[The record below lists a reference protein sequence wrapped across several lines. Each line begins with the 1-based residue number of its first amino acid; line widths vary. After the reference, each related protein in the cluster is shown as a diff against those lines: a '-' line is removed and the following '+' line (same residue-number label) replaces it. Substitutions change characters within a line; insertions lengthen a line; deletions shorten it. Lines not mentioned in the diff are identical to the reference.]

1 MKKVL
6 FFLIILILTVQCE
19 KKSNLDK
26 KESEEDT
33 TIQTNKLNAKSEIDF
48 DAMKKIIDNSETLD
62 MDVFFAISVLH
73 KYNISRHV
81 GEVENLSEEEQK
93 KFFED
98 KKREFFNSIKYTED
112 EYRNFMEK
120 NIEQLNEY
128 QNEHRNSQDHPN
140 L

>member
-1 MKKVL
+1 M
-6 FFLIILILTVQCE
+6 ILIVQCN
-19 KKSNLDK
+19 KKNNLDK

-33 TIQTNKLNAKSEIDF
+33 STQTSKLNAKSEIDF

-73 KYNISRHV
+73 KYHISQYV

-93 KFFED
+93 KYFEQ
-98 KKREFFNSIKYTED
+98 KKRDFFNSIKYTED
-112 EYRNFMEK
+112 EYRSFMER

-128 QNEHRNSQDHPN
+128 QNEHPAIRDYLTTIN
-140 L
+140 